1 METHARSILKAATW
15 RAGGLVMTVAVAW
28 ALTGRADL
36 AASIGIADTLVK
48 LGAFYVHERVWL
60 KVRFGRKQPPEYQI

>member
-1 METHARSILKAATW
+1 MESHARSILKAATW